1 MKKFFTI
8 LMAFAVLSFTQCK
21 KQPVDNPDTETEVR
35 KVRVSCVIPINEGV
49 RSDFSNL
56 IENGSVNWSEGWE
69 RVYVAIHGAT
79 PTIIELKSWAD
90 GNPSKLE
97 FEGEAAEGLIT
108 DGKEYD
114 IWYFGHSQ
122 QLDEPFVELTG
133 NTLTGSIANQSGRLA
148 DIGYCHIAKTK
159 VTAETID
166 GEVVL
171 NLNGTL
177 QNQIAIALLDLNN
190 VTELYGDAIV
200 GTEYTLTYNS
210 DADKFE
216 LDVTEDN
223 DAKIS
228 VESATGISY
237 VVLLPNEEKETT
249 IRNRQGDNTY
259 AYTFHNGI
267 KANKIYCKIASDGT
281 TAEALTWSEY
291 EEEEIPS
298 INGHEYVDLGLPSG
312 LLWATCNVGATSPED
327 YGDYFAWG
335 ETETKD
341 AYSSSN
347 SLTRGV
353 SISDLQSRGI
363 IDGNNNLTPQY
374 DAATANWGG
383 SWRMPTKKE
392 MVELLSYCEWE
403 WTQVN
408 GVNGAK
414 VIGPNGSCIFLPAA
428 GYRGGSSLDNAGI
441 DGLYWSSTPYDDD
454 DYGYAYD
461 LVFYDGYEYVSEYRR
476 RAGHTVRPI
485 TE

>member
-1 MKKFFTI
+1 MKKLTTLLLA
-8 LMAFAVLSFTQCK
+8 LMLLAFASCK
-21 KQPVDNPDTETEVR
+21 KDPIETNEGE
-35 KVRVSCVIPINEGV
+35 KVRVSCTVSLSDDGK
-49 RSDFSNL
+49 SDFTNL
-56 IENGSVNWSEGWE
+56 MTDASVNWSEGWE

-90 GNPSKLE
+90 GNPSRLE
-97 FEGEAAEGLIT
+97 FEGEAAKDLIT
-108 DGKEYD
+108 DGTEYD

-122 QLDEPFVELTG
+122 QLDEPNVELTDG
-133 NTLTGSIANQSGRLA
+133 VLTGSIANQSGRLE
-148 DIGYCHIAKTK
+148 DLGYCHIAKTK
-159 VTAETID
+159 VTAETIN

-177 QNQIAIALLDLNN
+177 QNQIAIALLDLEN
-190 VTELYGDAIV
+190 VTELYGDAIK

-237 VVLLPNEEKETT
+237 VVLLPNEEKETM
-249 IRNRQGDNTY
+249 IKNKQGDNTY

-291 EEEEIPS
+291 EEENV

-312 LLWATCNVGATSPED
+312 LKWATCNVGANNPED
-327 YGDYFAWG
+327 YGNYYAWG
-335 ETETKD
+335 ETATKSEYTED
-341 AYSSSN
+341 N
-347 SLTRGV
+347 SLTYGLG
-353 SISDLQSRGI
+353 ISALQAQGI
-363 IDGNNNLTPQY
+363 IDGNSNLTPQH

-383 SWRMPTKKE
+383 SWRMPTREQMKE
-392 MVELLSYCEWE
+392 LVEHCEWE

-428 GYRGGSSLDNAGI
+428 GYRNGPWLYNNGDNG
-441 DGLYWSSTPYDDD
+441 YCWSSTPLVSN
-454 DYGYAYD
+454 DYYYAYF
-461 LVFYDGYEYVSEYRR
+461 LHFYDGDEYVGWGYDLSL
-476 RAGHTVRPI
+476 GFTVRPI

>member
-97 FEGEAAEGLIT
+97 FEGEAAKDLIT

-122 QLDEPFVELTG
+122 QLDEPLVELTG

-190 VTELYGDAIV
+190 VTELFGDAIK

-249 IRNRQGDNTY
+249 IRNKQGDNTY

-291 EEEEIPS
+291 EEEIPS
-298 INGHEYVDLGLPSG
+298 INVHEYVDLGLPSG

-341 AYSSSN
+341 DYSTSN
-347 SLTRGV
+347 SLTYGV

-383 SWRMPTKKE
+383 SWRMPTKDE
-392 MVELLSYCEWE
+392 MQELVDHCEWE

-408 GVNGAK
+408 GVNGYR
-414 VIGPNGSCIFLPAA
+414 VTGTNSNSIFLPAA
-428 GYRGGSSLDNAGI
+428 GYRHGSSLNGAGNV
-441 DGLYWSSTPYDDD
+441 GWYWSSTPRDGNYGRNAYYLSFTDGGEYVYDFFR
-454 DYGYAYD
+454 DYGQ
-461 LVFYDGYEYVSEYRR
+461 
-476 RAGHTVRPI
+476 TVRPI

>member
-35 KVRVSCVIPINEGV
+35 KVRVSCVIPINKGV

-97 FEGEAAEGLIT
+97 FEGEAAKDLIT
-108 DGKEYD
+108 DGTEYD

-122 QLDEPFVELTG
+122 QLDEPFVELIG
-133 NTLTGSIANQSGRLA
+133 NTLTGSIANQSGRLE
-148 DIGYCHIAKTK
+148 DLGYCHIAKTT
-159 VTAETID
+159 VTAETVNE
-166 GEVVL
+166 EVIL

-177 QNQIAIALLDLNN
+177 EHQIAIALLDLNN
-190 VTELYGDAIV
+190 VTELFGDAIK

-210 DADKFE
+210 GIGKYE
-216 LDVTEDN
+216 LLVTEDSN
-223 DAKIS
+223 ARIS
-228 VESATGISY
+228 VESAAGISY
-237 VVLLPNEEKETT
+237 VVLLPNEEKETM
-249 IRNRQGDNTY
+249 IKNKQDDKTY
-259 AYTFHNGI
+259 SYTFHNGI

-281 TAEALTWSEY
+281 TVEALAWEEY
-291 EEEEIPS
+291 DPY
-298 INGHEYVDLGLPSG
+298 NGYEYVDLGLPSG
-312 LLWATCNVGATSPED
+312 LKWATCNVGAETPEA
-327 YGDYFAWG
+327 YGNYYAWG
-335 ETETKD
+335 ETETKSVYTD
-341 AYSSSN
+341 EN
-347 SLTRGV
+347 SVTSGEPMFDF
-353 SISDLQSRGI
+353 S
-363 IDGNNNLTPQY
+363 GNAQY

-383 SWRMPTKKE
+383 SWRMPTKE
-392 MVELLSYCEWE
+392 QMEELVEYCEWE

-428 GYRGGSSLDNAGI
+428 GYRTGSFRYYGGYNGY
-441 DGLYWSSTPYDDD
+441 YWSSTQ
-454 DYGYAYD
+454 
-461 LVFYDGYEYVSEYRR
+461 YVSGALSFECAYSLYFDNGGEDVDRDYNR
-476 RAGHTVRPI
+476 YYGFTVRPI

>member
-1 MKKFFTI
+1 MKKLTTLLLA
-8 LMAFAVLSFTQCK
+8 LMLLAFASCK
-21 KQPVDNPDTETEVR
+21 KDPIETNEGE
-35 KVRVSCVIPINEGV
+35 KVRVSCTVSLSDDGK
-49 RSDFSNL
+49 SDFTNL
-56 IENGSVNWSEGWE
+56 MTDASVNWSEGWE
-69 RVYVAIHGAT
+69 RVYVTIHGAT

-97 FEGEAAEGLIT
+97 FEGEAAKDLIT
-108 DGKEYD
+108 DGTEYD

-133 NTLTGSIANQSGRLA
+133 NTLTGSMANQSGRLE
-148 DIGYCHIAKTK
+148 DLGYCHIAKTK
-159 VTAETID
+159 VTAETIN

-216 LDVTEDN
+216 LDVTEDK

-228 VESATGISY
+228 VESAAGISY

-281 TAEALTWSEY
+281 TVEALAWEEY
-291 EEEEIPS
+291 DPDPY
-298 INGHEYVDLGLPSG
+298 NGYEYVDLGLPSG
-312 LLWATCNVGATSPED
+312 LKWATCNVGASSPEE

-335 ETETKD
+335 ETSPKAEYTWE
-341 AYSSSN
+341 N
-347 SLTRGV
+347 SVTHGEQM
-353 SISDLQSRGI
+353 SDIS
-363 IDGNNNLTPQY
+363 GNAQY

-383 SWRMPTKKE
+383 SWRMPTE
-392 MVELLSYCEWE
+392 AEQQELRINCTWTWE
-403 WTQVN
+403 WNTQNNVN
-408 GVNGAK
+408 GYRVT
-414 VIGPNGSCIFLPAA
+414 GPNGNSIFLPTA
-428 GYRGGSSLDNAGI
+428 GCRIWSSLDNVGSY
-441 DGLYWSSTPYDDD
+441 GYYWSSTPNEYNSEAWNLYFSSGWHTIDH
-454 DYGYAYD
+454 GYRC
-461 LVFYDGYEYVSEYRR
+461 DGMSVRPVSE
-476 RAGHTVRPI
+476 
-485 TE
+485 

>member
-1 MKKFFTI
+1 M
-8 LMAFAVLSFTQCK
+8 LLVFASCK
-21 KQPVDNPDTETEVR
+21 KDPIETNEGE
-35 KVRVSCVIPINEGV
+35 KVRVSCTVSLNDDGK
-49 RSDFSNL
+49 SDFTNL
-56 IENGSVNWSEGWE
+56 MTDASVNWSEGWE

-79 PTIIELKSWAD
+79 PTIIELKSWAE

-97 FEGEAAEGLIT
+97 FEGEAAKDLIT
-108 DGKEYD
+108 DGTEYD

-159 VTAETID
+159 VTAESID

-223 DAKIS
+223 NAKIS
-228 VESATGISY
+228 VESAAGISY

-259 AYTFHNGI
+259 SYTFHNVI

-281 TAEALTWSEY
+281 TVEALAWEGEEY
-291 EEEEIPS
+291 DPY
-298 INGHEYVDLGLPSG
+298 NGHEYVDLGLPSG
-312 LLWATCNVGATSPED
+312 LKWATCNVGASSPEE
-327 YGDYFAWG
+327 YGNYYAWG

-341 AYSSSN
+341 EYTYSN
-347 SLTRGV
+347 SVTNGR

-363 IDGNNNLTPQY
+363 IDGNNNLTPHY
-374 DAATANWGG
+374 DAAAANWGG
-383 SWRMPTKKE
+383 SWRMPTE
-392 MVELLSYCEWE
+392 AEQQELRNNCTWTWE
-403 WTQVN
+403 WNTQNNVN
-408 GVNGAK
+408 GYRVT
-414 VIGPNGSCIFLPAA
+414 GPNGNSIFLPTA
-428 GYRGGSSLDNAGI
+428 GCRIWSSLDYAG
-441 DGLYWSSTPYDDD
+441 DRGLYWSSTPIESYNDEAWNLYFGNGGGHLTI
-454 DYGYAYD
+454 DYGYR
-461 LVFYDGYEYVSEYRR
+461 YDGQSVRPVSE
-476 RAGHTVRPI
+476 
-485 TE
+485 